1 MALGTDDGAERRA
14 YKPARRPAQI
24 SRRHPRHLRIPG
36 GTPTLKLYFSTMTDQ
51 DDIMEFAEIR
61 GNQVQLFFFFLF
73 FLKMIRTFMDNRGMR
88 NNINYSLGCNG

>member
-36 GTPTLKLYFSTMTDQ
+36 GAPTLKLYFSTMTDQ
-51 DDIMEFAEIR
+51 DDIMEFAAIA
-61 GNQVQLFFFFLF
+61 GDAVVVPGLFFVSGAVFAKTSRRQISR
-73 FLKMIRTFMDNRGMR
+73 KMEEQGHVTF
-88 NNINYSLGCNG
+88 C